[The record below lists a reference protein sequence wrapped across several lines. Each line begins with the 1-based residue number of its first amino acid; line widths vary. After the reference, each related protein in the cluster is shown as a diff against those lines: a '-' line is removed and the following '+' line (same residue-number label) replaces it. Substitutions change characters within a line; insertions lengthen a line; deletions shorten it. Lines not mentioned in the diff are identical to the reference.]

1 MRCGNSPHAHVRLKK
16 FDFCVLEQGCS
27 SDITQQSITSRP
39 TKEDPQVGAMQGGL
53 KPSGGGAQQDPM
65 TLLKKEESGLKKEV
79 TGLQKE
85 AKSIS
90 SLFSK

>member
-1 MRCGNSPHAHVRLKK
+1 M
-16 FDFCVLEQGCS
+16 
-27 SDITQQSITSRP
+27 
-39 TKEDPQVGAMQGGL
+39 GAMQGGL